1 MLPLFI
7 SSSKH
12 FLLTSVVNISICCFY
27 CSVAKS
33 CLTLWAYEL
42 QHTRLPVTSLFPG
55 VCSNSYPLSWWCH
68 STISSSVSPFSSC
81 LQSFPASE
89 SFPVSQLHFR
99 WPKDWGFSFSIS
111 PSNKHSGLISF
122 RINLFDLLAV
132 QGTLKSPLQH
142 HSSKV
147 ELATWVIQSM
157 FTVSKIV
164 LSPIKHENT
173 SSKTNREF
181 M

>member
-122 RINLFDLLAV
+122 RIDWLDLFTV
-132 QGTLKSPLQH
+132 EGTRKSLLQH
-142 HSSKV
+142 HSSRTSILWH
-147 ELATWVIQSM
+147 LAFFLFQ
-157 FTVSKIV
+157 
-164 LSPIKHENT
+164 LSHAYMTTGKLQLWLYRPLLAE
-173 SSKTNREF
+173 
-181 M
+181 

>member
-122 RINLFDLLAV
+122 RIDWFEL
-132 QGTLKSPLQH
+132 QGLSRISSSTTVLKASVLW
-142 HSSKV
+142 HS
-147 ELATWVIQSM
+147 AF
-157 FTVSKIV
+157 FTVQ
-164 LSPIKHENT
+164 LSHPSWPLEKP
-173 SSKTNREF
+173 
-181 M
+181 